1 MTERLR
7 LETAQAFY
15 AGSPLLLVAEKL
27 AAKGEAGEGQRCA
40 EAGVENGDE
49 RIRRKMHDA
58 DGDAACHHHGHDGEG
73 AGVEKSPE
81 KLTLFGKIMDA
92 AGVFAD
98 KAAEH
103 APKKHEDD
111 DGTGGC
117 QKREMTAVSDDADAH
132 DVNAGGEPNE
142 RCQKQ

>member
-7 LETAQAFY
+7 PEMAQAFY
-15 AGSPLLLVAEKL
+15 TGSSLFFVAEKL
-27 AAKGEAGEGQRCA
+27 AAKSEAGEGQRCA
-40 EAGVENGDE
+40 EAGVENGNK
-49 RIRRKMHDA
+49 RIGRKMHDA

-98 KAAEH
+98 EAAKH
-103 APKKHEDD
+103 APEKHEND

-117 QKREMTAVSDDADAH
+117 QEREMTAVSDDADAH
-132 DVNAGGEPNE
+132 DVDAGGEPNE

>member
-1 MTERLR
+1 MTESLR
-7 LETAQAFY
+7 HFRAQAFY
-15 AGSPLLLVAEKL
+15 AGSSLLLIPEKL

-58 DGDAACHHHGHDGEG
+58 DGDAACHHHGHNGEG

-132 DVNAGGEPNE
+132 DVNAGGEPNK

>member
-7 LETAQAFY
+7 PEMAQAFY
-15 AGSPLLLVAEKL
+15 TGSSLFFVAEKL
-27 AAKGEAGEGQRCA
+27 AAKGQSSEGESGA
-40 EAGVENGDE
+40 ESGVKNGDE
-49 RIRRKMHDA
+49 RIGRKMHDA

-81 KLTLFGKIMDA
+81 KLTLFSKIMDA

-132 DVNAGGEPNE
+132 DVDAGGEPNE

>member
-1 MTERLR
+1 MTESLR
-7 LETAQAFY
+7 HFRAQAFY
-15 AGSPLLLVAEKL
+15 AGSPLLLIPEKL

-49 RIRRKMHDA
+49 RIGRKMHDA

-73 AGVEKSPE
+73 ASVEKSPE

>member
-1 MTERLR
+1 MTESLR
-7 LETAQAFY
+7 HFRAQAFY
-15 AGSPLLLVAEKL
+15 AGSPLLLIPEKL

-58 DGDAACHHHGHDGEG
+58 DGDAACHHHGHNGEG

>member
-1 MTERLR
+1 M
-7 LETAQAFY
+7 
-15 AGSPLLLVAEKL
+15 LLVAEKL
-27 AAKGEAGEGQRCA
+27 AAEGQSGEG
-40 EAGVENGDE
+40 ESGTESGVKNGDE
-49 RIRRKMHDA
+49 RIWRKMHDA

-98 KAAEH
+98 EAAKH
-103 APKKHEDD
+103 APEKHEND

-117 QKREMTAVSDDADAH
+117 QEREMTAVSDDADAH
-132 DVNAGGEPNE
+132 DVDAGGEPNE

>member
-7 LETAQAFY
+7 PEMAQAFY
-15 AGSPLLLVAEKL
+15 TGSSLFFVAEKL
-27 AAKGEAGEGQRCA
+27 AAKGETGEGQRCA

-49 RIRRKMHDA
+49 RIGRKMHDA

-92 AGVFAD
+92 ASVFAD

-103 APKKHEDD
+103 APKKHEND
-111 DGTGGC
+111 DGAGSR
-117 QKREMTAVSDDADAH
+117 QEREMTAVSDDADAH
-132 DVNAGGEPNE
+132 DVDAGGEPNE